1 MQGVQRTMSLSDN
14 ITNGEAFDYTVG
26 HSSSL
31 TSESPI
37 HGYVTITK
45 NVGKP
50 NEEIIVKN
58 KHNLLTNAGR
68 DYFIAQCYTNT
79 SAGGA
84 GCNFIALS
92 ENSSGAA
99 VGHTAVANEITTG
112 GLNRQVSTPSHSA
125 GTNTTTLVKT
135 FTSSATFTAVQLS
148 GILNASS
155 SGTLGHEAT
164 FTSVALVSGDTL
176 QVTWTLTLG

>member
-1 MQGVQRTMSLSDN
+1 MSFIEN
-14 ITNGEAFDYTVG
+14 TQNGEAFDYTVNHNKG
-26 HSSSL
+26 L
-31 TSESPI
+31 NGNELI
-37 HGYVTITK
+37 HGFVTVIK
-45 NVGKP
+45 NQGKD
-50 NEEIIVKN
+50 NEEILCHN

-68 DYFIAQCYTNT
+68 DYFHAQDYTNT
-79 SAGGA
+79 SAGGI
-84 GCNFIALS
+84 GCNYIALS

-99 VGHTAVANEITTG
+99 VGHTEVASEISTG
-112 GLNRQVSTPSHSA
+112 GLGRTQASTRTHSS
-125 GTNTTTLVKT
+125 GTNTTTLQQT

-148 GILNASS
+148 GLLNAGS

>member
-1 MQGVQRTMSLSDN
+1 MSNLIDN
-14 ITNGEAFDYTVG
+14 VNNGDAFDYSVNHG
-26 HSSSL
+26 SSL
-31 TSESPI
+31 NDSSLI
-37 HGYVTITK
+37 HGYVTVVK
-45 NVGKP
+45 NAGKD
-50 NEEIIVKN
+50 NEETLCKN

-68 DYFIAQCYTNT
+68 DYFHDQCYKNT

>member
-1 MQGVQRTMSLSDN
+1 MSLIEN
-14 ITNGEAFDYTVG
+14 INNGDAFDYSVNHGNDT
-26 HSSSL
+26 HEHEL
-31 TSESPI
+31 I
-37 HGYVTITK
+37 HGYVTVIK
-45 NVGKP
+45 NAGKE
-50 NEEIIVKN
+50 NEQILCKN

-68 DYFIAQCYTNT
+68 DYFHAQCYTNT
-79 SAGGA
+79 SAGGV

-99 VGHTAVANEITTG
+99 AGHTAVAGEINSG
-112 GLNRQVSTPSHSA
+112 GLSRAISSPTHNS
-125 GTNTTTLVKT
+125 GTNFTTLVKT
-135 FTSSATFTAVQLS
+135 FTASATFSAVQLC
-148 GILNASS
+148 GILNAAS